1 MKFFFAVIVLVA
13 IFRKQV
19 ASAAVLKNGSQG
31 SPGERRDKLEELKM
45 WRAKLQKAGEKYLAE
60 RKLWL
65 ERNRQADATNA
76 TNLEQEIVALIEET
90 VKADTASLKQRL
102 KGLEWWRSSSC
113 DFQMNDLELV
123 SYNGKAHASSEYAA
137 NHNATNAFI
146 PYTSGVNYPWASK
159 TLPAT
164 VWYKFKEPRA
174 VKKIGFTSREQ
185 QNKNWQQAPKTFS
198 IVASNSK
205 NCSSNWD
212 ELRAVSDSE
221 ITRALQAKAWE
232 IPCAS
237 QKAYHCYGLK
247 VTQSIGDNWD
257 LTALSDIK
265 MWD

>member
-1 MKFFFAVIVLVA
+1 MKFFFAVIVLFA
-13 IFRKQV
+13 IFRSQV

-90 VKADTASLKQRL
+90 VKADTANLKRRL

-113 DFQMNDLELV
+113 DFQMNDLERV
-123 SYNGKAHASSEYAA
+123 SYNGKAYASSEYAA
-137 NHNATNAFI
+137 DHNVTNAFI
-146 PYTSGVNYPWASK
+146 GHLWASK
-159 TLPAT
+159 KLPAT
-164 VWYKFKEPRA
+164 VWYKFAKHKT

-185 QNKNWQQAPKTFS
+185 YNWQQAPKTFS
-198 IVASNSK
+198 IVASDSN
-205 NCSSNWD
+205 NCSNWN

-221 ITRALQAKAWE
+221 ITRGHQAKSWE

-237 QKAYHCYGLK
+237 QRAYKCYGLK
-247 VTQSIGDNWD
+247 VTQSIGDTEI
-257 LTALSDIK
+257 LTALTDIK